1 MLSCPALLPVVL
13 LLPVMVLLNDVARGE
28 DPQPTGTLQLTLRQ
42 QKAVPA
48 ALGAARFLPVE
59 RDEAWSAGETAII
72 VCDVWDRHHCLN
84 AVRRMTEFLPRM
96 NQVLTVARQQGAVI
110 IHAPSDC
117 MPAYETHPARLRA
130 LQAPMAA
137 DPPRDLPFWCSK
149 IASEEQAHYPIDQS
163 DGGEDDDPAEH
174 AEWAATLKAEGRN
187 PALPWQAQ
195 NEAITIDAERDYIS
209 DRGDEVWNFLES
221 RGARHVI
228 RVGVHTN
235 MCVLGRPFGL
245 RQLVR
250 AGKNV
255 VLMRDLTDCMYN
267 PKRWPWVDHF
277 TGNDLII
284 SHVERFVC
292 PTISSEQLLGGK
304 AHVSKY
310 DTRRKDAAAVAVSV
324 TTASGSTPP
333 AGAYWQTT
341 VVPGD
346 WKNVRETEKTFSGS
360 YWLRCSVRLPSAWI
374 NNQPILLELPGGT
387 VATAWFNGTPLT
399 TEESDGRQYLRV
411 DERAVLRDGVN
422 LLTLRIMQTSSPKL
436 LTAAPVL
443 NCEGRRLIL
452 AGRWQITTADDPAN
466 ASLPLP
472 AQFGLGPDVLFE
484 APAETR

>member
-59 RDEAWSAGETAII
+59 RDEAWPAGETAII

-187 PALPWQAQ
+187 PALPWKAQ

-209 DRGDEVWNFLES
+209 DRGDEVWNILES
-221 RGARHVI
+221 RGVRHVI
-228 RVGVHTN
+228 LVGVHTN

-341 VVPGD
+341 VLPGD
-346 WKNVRETEKTFSGS
+346 WKNVRET
-360 YWLRCSVRLPSAWI
+360 
-374 NNQPILLELPGGT
+374 
-387 VATAWFNGTPLT
+387 
-399 TEESDGRQYLRV
+399 
-411 DERAVLRDGVN
+411 
-422 LLTLRIMQTSSPKL
+422 
-436 LTAAPVL
+436 
-443 NCEGRRLIL
+443 
-452 AGRWQITTADDPAN
+452 
-466 ASLPLP
+466 
-472 AQFGLGPDVLFE
+472 
-484 APAETR
+484 